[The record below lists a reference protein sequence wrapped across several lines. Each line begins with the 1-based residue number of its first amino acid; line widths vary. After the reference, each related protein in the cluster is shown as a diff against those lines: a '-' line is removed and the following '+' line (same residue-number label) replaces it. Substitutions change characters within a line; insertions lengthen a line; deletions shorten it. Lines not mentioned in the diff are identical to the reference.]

1 MTRLLL
7 TLGTLALALAV
18 YALMRKGW
26 RGRVRRQADLPEP
39 PVPTGHATVLAGPVP
54 GLLVGTTFA
63 EDWLDRVAAHHLSD
77 RATGSLSV
85 AEDGVHVQREPLPEL
100 FLPWGSLDSADVE
113 TGLGGKVVR
122 TGMLL
127 LTWRLGG
134 RTLRSGFRADDHAQ
148 HRRLADAVR
157 AHLPVRESS

>member
-85 AEDGVHVQREPLPEL
+85 AEDGVHLQSEPLPEL

-134 RTLRSGFRADDHAQ
+134 RRLRTAFRAADDTEHAAL
-148 HRRLADAVR
+148 RDTINARLELEVGA
-157 AHLPVRESS
+157 